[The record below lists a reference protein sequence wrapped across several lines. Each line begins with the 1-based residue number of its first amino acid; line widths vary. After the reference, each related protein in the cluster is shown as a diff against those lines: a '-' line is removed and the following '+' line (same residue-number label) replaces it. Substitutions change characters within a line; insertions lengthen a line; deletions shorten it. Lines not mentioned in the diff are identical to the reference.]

1 MFSIKMVT
9 FCKSAIC
16 PSSQVLLT
24 FENGEVSIAEK
35 ARIEAHLG
43 VCEFCA
49 SEVEFYA
56 HYPQAEESVATV
68 EIPIPLYELAQALLT
83 IKHKD
88 YAALNRLFKENESV
102 KI

>member
-1 MFSIKMVT
+1 MVT

-16 PSSQVLLT
+16 PSSGDLLAHQT
-24 FENGEVSIAEK
+24 GEVSISESE
-35 ARIEAHLG
+35 RIEAHLA

-56 HYPQAEESVATV
+56 HYPQSEEPVAIV
-68 EIPIPLYELAQALLT
+68 EIPLPLYELAQALLNN
-83 IKHKD
+83 KHKD
-88 YAALNRLFKENESV
+88 FSVLNELLDEKESV